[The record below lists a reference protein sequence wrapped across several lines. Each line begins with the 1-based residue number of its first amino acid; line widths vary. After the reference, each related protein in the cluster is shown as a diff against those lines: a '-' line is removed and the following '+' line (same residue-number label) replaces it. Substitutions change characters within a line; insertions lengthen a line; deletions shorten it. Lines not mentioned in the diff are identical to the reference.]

1 MAEQANFKRIN
12 FFEGFFTTDEDWNAA
27 EAYHLEKRRLHNRV
41 LHTPGVVPVAGG
53 GMKVQA
59 RGRGDLSFEVTPG
72 YAVDGRGNELVL
84 RDPAVKVV
92 EADKIKLPQTIY
104 VAIRYFEEPTDFIA
118 YKENPRFKGHRRIE
132 EKVKIEVMARE
143 PDGVESL
150 ELGRVRL
157 EEGVREIRD
166 ALDPRV
172 PGPGEIDLRY
182 VPVAGYAG
190 NHASPQLR
198 VEIANGLSEKAVLAA
213 LLCKMGVL
221 PANYLRGAVLAAEM
235 LNNSNGV
242 GPFNLADVLTGPVE
256 LEREM
261 VEAIEKDF
269 PQIAARK
276 GFAEYKK
283 AMEALTKV
291 VRDRPRDADGAI
303 GIARFLNASNQALTP
318 VVKEKL
324 APTAKKEVKGEA
336 TSWKDIVTRS
346 QPFPEELNIDGS
358 NFTRVDHLQLVND
371 DSEKAHKFRIEG
383 QKDMWKSRQTFTY
396 PDKESVSDSG
406 VAYIGGEAKWQT
418 HNLKP
423 GKDLIIIKRFDAI
436 LGEQI
441 CDVLVD
447 GKKVGQWKVTEA
459 DRKHRWR
466 NHYFLV
472 PGTFITNDT
481 AEITAKAVS
490 AERDINMFQLWF
502 YQPA

>member
-27 EAYHLEKRRLHNRV
+27 EAYHVEKRRLHNRV
-41 LHTPGVVPVAGG
+41 LHTPGVVPVEGG

-92 EADKIKLPQTIY
+92 EADKLKLPQTIY

-143 PDGVESL
+143 PDGVESI

-166 ALDPRV
+166 ALDQRV
-172 PGPGEIDLRY
+172 PGPGEVDLRY

-190 NHASPQLR
+190 SHASPQLR

-213 LLCKMGVL
+213 LLCKMGVAS
-221 PANYLRGAVLAAEM
+221 ANYLRGAVLAAEM

-283 AMEALTKV
+283 ALEALTKV

-324 APTAKKEVKGEA
+324 APTAKEEV
-336 TSWKDIVTRS
+336 
-346 QPFPEELNIDGS
+346 NIDGS

-472 PGTFITNDT
+472 PGTFITNET

>member
-1 MAEQANFKRIN
+1 
-12 FFEGFFTTDEDWNAA
+12 
-27 EAYHLEKRRLHNRV
+27 
-41 LHTPGVVPVAGG
+41 
-53 GMKVQA
+53 
-59 RGRGDLSFEVTPG
+59 
-72 YAVDGRGNELVL
+72 
-84 RDPAVKVV
+84 
-92 EADKIKLPQTIY
+92 
-104 VAIRYFEEPTDFIA
+104 
-118 YKENPRFKGHRRIE
+118 
-132 EKVKIEVMARE
+132 
-143 PDGVESL
+143 
-150 ELGRVRL
+150 
-157 EEGVREIRD
+157 
-166 ALDPRV
+166 
-172 PGPGEIDLRY
+172 
-182 VPVAGYAG
+182 
-190 NHASPQLR
+190 
-198 VEIANGLSEKAVLAA
+198 
-213 LLCKMGVL
+213 
-221 PANYLRGAVLAAEM
+221 M

-283 AMEALTKV
+283 SLEALTKV
-291 VRDRPRDADGAI
+291 VRDRARDADGAI

-324 APTAKKEVKGEA
+324 APTAKKDVRGEA
-336 TSWKDIVTRS
+336 TSWKDIVLRS

-371 DSEKAHKFRIEG
+371 DSEKSHKFRIEG

-423 GKDLIIIKRFDAI
+423 GRDLIIIKRFDAI

-472 PGTFITNDT
+472 PGTFITNET
-481 AEITAKAVS
+481 AEISAKAVS